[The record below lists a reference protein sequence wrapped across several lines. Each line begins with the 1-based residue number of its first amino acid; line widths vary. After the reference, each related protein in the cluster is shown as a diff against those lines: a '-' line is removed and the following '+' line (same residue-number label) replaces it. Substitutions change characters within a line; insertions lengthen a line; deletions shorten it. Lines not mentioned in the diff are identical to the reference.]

1 MKENKSKYIIMPI
14 VLNKKLYDLVK
25 EEADQVYKKSS
36 AYKSGFIVKE
46 YKRRGG
52 QYADDGEEKKLKRWY
67 KEKWSDV
74 SGEAYPVYRPSVR
87 VNSRTPLTVDEI
99 DKTNLKKQI
108 KEKQIIKGL
117 KNLSPFIAK

>member
-1 MKENKSKYIIMPI
+1 MPI

-25 EEADQVYKKSS
+25 EQADQVYKKPS
-36 AYKSGFIVKE
+36 AYKSGYIVKE

-52 QYADDGEEKKLKRWY
+52 QYANDGEEKKLKRWY
-67 KEKWSDV
+67 NEKWSDV
-74 SGEAYPVYRPSVR
+74 GGEAYPVYRPSVR

-117 KNLSPFIAK
+117 KNLSPFIPK